1 MENTNSS
8 EKPAVNKFRFKKC
21 WLSGPTCHYIIEQ
34 EEHRLHIDVE
44 SELENDNSGS
54 TPEEVVEDDD
64 KVERERAKHNPKDD
78 WETTEEGEKSGGFTD
93 GNIDLS

>member
-1 MENTNSS
+1 MVSTDSS
-8 EKPAVNKFRFKKC
+8 EKPEKINFRFKK
-21 WLSGPTCHYIIEQ
+21 WWWFAPTCHAIVEQ

-54 TPEEVVEDDD
+54 APEDVVEDDD
-64 KVERERAKHNPKDD
+64 KVERERAKHNPEDD
-78 WETTEEGEKSGGFTD
+78 WETTEEGEKSCCLTD